1 MARDRPLERLHFKL
15 FRLKAVIPD
24 GAVTHAGA
32 FGEKMS
38 DGAPDFI
45 VHASGH
51 RLGIE
56 HREVLVPQSPT
67 QTSERAQEAHEDDI
81 LAMAKE
87 LTELRGT
94 PVSRVSVSFGRGLPL
109 KRQQRLAL
117 AREISA
123 LVHDYL
129 PANDRYVALD
139 YNHFFPRKIHGL
151 QRVSIYR
158 NDALTAAAHWTAL
171 RAAWVMSDCVDLLQ
185 QAIDDKANN
194 YDKYRTHCDEC
205 WLLLVADTR
214 KPSGTVHPDDR
225 STSHE
230 YRSPFER
237 TYLLDVFRGALHLL
251 RSSWT

>member
-1 MARDRPLERLHFKL
+1 MPRDKSIESQHFKF
-15 FRLKAVIPD
+15 FRLKEAIPD
-24 GAVTHAGA
+24 GPVTHSGA
-32 FGEKMS
+32 FDERAP
-38 DGAPDFI
+38 DGAPDFLI
-45 VHASGH
+45 HSSGH
-51 RLGIE
+51 ALGIE

-67 QTSERAQEAHEDDI
+67 KTPERAQEAYEDDI

-94 PVSRVSVSFGRGLPL
+94 TVSHVSVSFGRGLPS

-139 YNHFFPRKIHGL
+139 YNHFLPRKIHCL

-158 NDALTAAAHWTAL
+158 NDVLTAPAHWAAL